1 MAKFLLYGLFSFF
14 MGVQVCFAGGRN
26 IEGSE
31 DSVATFADVLP
42 EFVTKPKLEFPSI
55 ALEAG
60 VVGKIWIKALVG
72 KDGHVKKTVIQKREP
87 EIAYLFDEQARRW
100 AMQCVFTPALYE
112 GRPVAVWI
120 SVPLN
125 FRIHDFQPPSCLD
138 IPHPEYPTEALE
150 QGLEG
155 WVGIA
160 ILVDEMGTT
169 IGSRALIIA
178 REPMTSRAFDDAA
191 IDAVKKTR
199 FKPAEGSRGMTKGWA
214 LVKVDFSLPED

>member
-1 MAKFLLYGLFSFF
+1 MAKLLLCGVFSFL
-14 MGVQVCFAGGRN
+14 MGVQVCFAGRRN

-31 DSVATFADVLP
+31 DSVATTADVLP

-60 VVGKIWIKALVG
+60 VAGKIWIKALVG

-87 EIAYLFDEQARRW
+87 EIAYLFDEQARKW
-100 AMQCVFTPALYE
+100 AMQCVFSPALDK

-120 SVPLN
+120 AVPLN
-125 FRIHDFQPPSCLD
+125 FKIQGFRPPSC
-138 IPHPEYPTEALE
+138 IEMPNPEYPAEALE

-169 IGSRALIIA
+169 IGSKALIIA
-178 REPMTSRAFDDAA
+178 REPMTSRVFDDAA
-191 IDAVKKTR
+191 IDAVKKAR
-199 FKPAEGSRGMTKGWA
+199 FKPAEGSGGMTKGWA
-214 LVKVDFSLPED
+214 LVKVDFSLSED